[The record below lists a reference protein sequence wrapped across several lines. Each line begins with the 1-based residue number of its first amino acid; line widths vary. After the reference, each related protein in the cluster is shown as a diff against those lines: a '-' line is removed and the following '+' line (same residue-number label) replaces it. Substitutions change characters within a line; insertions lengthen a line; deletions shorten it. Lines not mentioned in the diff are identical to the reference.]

1 LIRLF
6 EFIILYIIFGFT
18 IFNILVL
25 FTNNFIIRNITKE
38 ISQTGPFDYPK
49 VSILVPARNEEKNIK
64 NCINSLLNQT
74 YENYEVLV
82 LDDNSTDGTSK
93 ILNKIQNKKLIIIQ
107 GKQLP
112 ENWLGKN
119 WACKQLYDQANGSY
133 LLFTDADTIH
143 KKDMLSISIKYMIAN
158 NVDLLTG
165 FIREE
170 IKTFGEKITIPFIL
184 WSINAV
190 MPLFARIFIKSVI
203 LSATNGRFMFF
214 KKSAYDKTGGHE
226 SVKDN
231 VIEDLALGKKLIK
244 KGLKWEFL
252 NLKDITSCRMY
263 NGFKEAYEGFSKNLF
278 GVFNYHT
285 IISVLIWLFIA
296 MTYLLPLIVLIMA
309 IFGVSI
315 SLTVIIISLISIFFT
330 FITWFFSM
338 IKYGLP
344 VYISLLYPL
353 STLIMIFIGYR
364 SIIVTFRGSILWK
377 DRSLSL
383 VKKNIKA
390 I

>member
-1 LIRLF
+1 M
-6 EFIILYIIFGFT
+6 IFGFA

-38 ISQTGPFDYPK
+38 IARTGPFDHPK
-49 VSILVPARNEEKNIK
+49 ISILVPARNEEKNIK
-64 NCINSLLNQT
+64 NYINSLLNQT

-82 LDDNSTDGTSK
+82 LDDNSIDGTSK
-93 ILNKIQNKKLIIIQ
+93 MLNEIQNKKLRIIQ

-119 WACKQLYDQANGSY
+119 WACKQLSDEANSSY
-133 LLFTDADTIH
+133 LLFTDTDTVH
-143 KKDMLSISIKYMIAN
+143 KKEMLSTSIKYMIAN
-158 NVDLLTG
+158 NIDLLTG

-190 MPLFARIFIKSVI
+190 MPLFTRIFIKSVI
-203 LSATNGRFMFF
+203 LSVTNGRFMLF

-244 KGLKWEFL
+244 KGLRWEFL
-252 NLKDITSCRMY
+252 NLKDIVSCRMY

-285 IISVLIWLFIA
+285 TISVLIWLFIA

-309 IFGVSI
+309 MFGVSI
-315 SLTVIIISLISIFFT
+315 SPTVIVISLISIFFT
-330 FITWFFSM
+330 FITWVFSM

-344 VYISLLYPL
+344 YTFLCHILFLL
-353 STLIMIFIGYR
+353 
-364 SIIVTFRGSILWK
+364 
-377 DRSLSL
+377 
-383 VKKNIKA
+383 
-390 I
+390 